1 MSVQPDF
8 FDFLAVAPAPQN
20 SEPLQPELPP
30 TTPATQ
36 RQIDYATALAAKTK
50 SKLPEGITQDRARLS
65 KWIDAH
71 RPAPSAFNDYP
82 SSRQVGFAERIAAL
96 KRTAVPPEC
105 FRDRGLMSRWIDSNK
120 PR

>member
-1 MSVQPDF
+1 MSFQTTFPS
-8 FDFLAVAPAPQN
+8 LLEASQAELPLPAP
-20 SEPLQPELPP
+20 
-30 TTPATQ
+30 TPATQ
-36 RQIDYATALAAKTK
+36 KQIDYATSLAAKTK

-71 RPAPSAFNDYP
+71 KPAPSAFNDYP
-82 SSRQVGFAERIAAL
+82 SSKQVGFAERIAAL